1 MEIISMDIRTF
12 DSLFSRIREIE
23 EKSEAISRRNED
35 IGLKKWLDSQD
46 VCNILGVSKR
56 TLQTYRDKGLL
67 PFSRIRNK
75 LFYRP
80 EDVENLLQS
89 SYHHNTGQL

>member
-23 EKSEAISRRNED
+23 EQSAGLSRKHQD
-35 IGLKKWLDSQD
+35 IGLKRWLDNED
-46 VCNILGVSKR
+46 VCNILSISKR

-80 EDVENLLQS
+80 DDIEHLLQS
-89 SYHHNTGQL
+89 SYHPNTSQL

>member
-1 MEIISMDIRTF
+1 MDIRTF
-12 DSLFSRIREIE
+12 DSLFSRIMEIE
-23 EKSEAISRRNED
+23 EQSAGLSRKHQD
-35 IGLKKWLDSQD
+35 IGLKRWLDNED
-46 VCNILGVSKR
+46 VCNILSISKR

-80 EDVENLLQS
+80 DDIERLLQS
-89 SYHHNTGQL
+89 SYHPNTSQL

>member
-23 EKSEAISRRNED
+23 EQTSTLSQKHQD
-35 IGLKKWLDSQD
+35 IGLKRWLDSED
-46 VCNILGVSKR
+46 VCKILGITKR
-56 TLQTYRDKGLL
+56 TLQTYRDKGML

-80 EDVENLLQS
+80 EDIESLLQS
-89 SYHHNTGQL
+89 SYHPNTSTL

>member
-1 MEIISMDIRTF
+1 MDIRTF

-23 EKSEAISRRNED
+23 EQSAGLSRIHQD
-35 IGLKKWLDSQD
+35 IGLKRWLDNED
-46 VCNILGVSKR
+46 VCNILGISKR

-80 EDVENLLQS
+80 DDIERLLQS
-89 SYHHNTGQL
+89 SYHPNTSQL

>member
-23 EKSEAISRRNED
+23 EQSAGLSRKHQD
-35 IGLKKWLDSQD
+35 IGLKRWLDNED
-46 VCNILGVSKR
+46 VCNILGISKR

-80 EDVENLLQS
+80 DDIEFLLQS
-89 SYHHNTGQL
+89 SYHPNTSQL

>member
-1 MEIISMDIRTF
+1 MDIRTF

-23 EKSEAISRRNED
+23 EKSETISRRNED

>member
-23 EKSEAISRRNED
+23 EQSAGLSRKHQD
-35 IGLKKWLDSQD
+35 IGLKRWLDNED
-46 VCNILGVSKR
+46 VCNILSISKR

-80 EDVENLLQS
+80 DDI
-89 SYHHNTGQL
+89 